1 MTILSNGH
9 QWKYSEFI
17 DNKNY
22 SFNKDQ
28 ILKSISKD
36 DIDDAYNSI
45 SKWERYAPTCLLY
58 TSPSPRDVLRS
69 RMPSSA

>member
-28 ILKSISKD
+28 ILKIEQNFSTLMKKFGYKTI
-36 DIDDAYNSI
+36 YHN
-45 SKWERYAPTCLLY
+45 E
-58 TSPSPRDVLRS
+58 
-69 RMPSSA
+69 